1 MVASSLVV
9 EDKSSQCVVCSNA
22 AAPEISGLAGVPLC
36 CACAQLLRWLRKRLS
51 DESGLRLNCISLSS
65 SFAEDIRIDSLS
77 MIELIMDLE
86 KESGVDISDDTVAE
100 VRTVEDV
107 VRYVRHRSAG

>member
-1 MVASSLVV
+1 MV
-9 EDKSSQCVVCSNA
+9 
-22 AAPEISGLAGVPLC
+22 GVPLC
-36 CACAQLLRWLRKRLS
+36 SACAKLLHWLRKRLS
-51 DESGLRLNCISLSS
+51 RESGLRLNGITLSS

-77 MIELIMDLE
+77 MIELVMDLE
-86 KESGVDISDDTVAE
+86 KESGVDISDDTVAD

>member
-1 MVASSLVV
+1 M
-9 EDKSSQCVVCSNA
+9 
-22 AAPEISGLAGVPLC
+22 
-36 CACAQLLRWLRKRLS
+36 S